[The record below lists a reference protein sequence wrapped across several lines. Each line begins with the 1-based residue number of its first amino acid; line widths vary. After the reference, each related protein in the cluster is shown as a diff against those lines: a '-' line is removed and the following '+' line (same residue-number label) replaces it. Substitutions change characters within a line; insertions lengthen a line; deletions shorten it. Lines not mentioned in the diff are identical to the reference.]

1 MSATAQPAAAAAV
14 NGSVSRAGK
23 AQLTFVMGSQWGD
36 EGKGKL
42 VDWLAAKESV
52 KIVCRCQGGNN
63 AGHTVIVDGV
73 TYDFHLLP
81 SGVVHPGVLG
91 VIGHGVVIHVPD
103 LFGEIGKA
111 AAKGLGDIEQRL
123 LISDRAHLVF
133 NFHQIVDGLQEGGV
147 AGGAGNRLGTTRKG
161 IGPTYS
167 SKMQRN
173 GIRVCDLMGDWAAFE
188 VKYKTLLKYTAD
200 RYAERL
206 RDAHAADAELSTLK
220 QLRERLRPMVKDTVL
235 YLNKQM
241 MNPNCH
247 ILVEGAQSS
256 MLDIDVGTYPYVTSS
271 NCSVGGLCT
280 GLGVPPHLVTS
291 VYGVVKAYT
300 TRGIG
305 REFGVTTGRK
315 RRCGW
320 LDAPIVK
327 YSHMVNGFKGLA
339 LTKLDVLD
347 TFDQVKIGVAYK
359 LDGKPIEGVP
369 ALAED
374 LARVEVEFVTLPGWK
389 CSIEHCRQFSDLPPA
404 ARAYVEAVELHT
416 GVPVLWIG
424 VGPSRDCIVVRA

>member
-1 MSATAQPAAAAAV
+1 
-14 NGSVSRAGK
+14 
-23 AQLTFVMGSQWGD
+23 MGSQWGD

-52 KIVCRCQGGNN
+52 RIVCRCQGGNN
-63 AGHTVIVDGV
+63 AGHTVLVDGV
-73 TYDFHLLP
+73 SYDFHLLP
-81 SGVVHPGVLG
+81 SGVVHPGVIG
-91 VIGHGVVIHVPD
+91 VIGHGVVVHVPD
-103 LFGEIGKA
+103 LFAEIEKA
-111 AAKGLGDIEQRL
+111 SAKGLADIEQRL
-123 LISDRAHLVF
+123 VVSDRAHLVF

-173 GIRVCDLMGDWAAFE
+173 GVRICDLMGDWSAFE
-188 VKYKTLLKYTAD
+188 AKYRSLLDYTRE
-200 RYAERL
+200 RYAQRL
-206 RDAHAADAELSTLK
+206 RDAHEADAELGTLR
-220 QLRERLRPMVKDTVL
+220 QLRERLRPMVRDTVL
-235 YLNKQM
+235 YLNQQM
-241 MNPNCH
+241 LQPDCH

-300 TRGIG
+300 TRVGAGGFPTELTDDIGGELQNIG

-347 TFDQVKIGVAYK
+347 TFAELKIGVAYTLDGQK
-359 LDGKPIEGVP
+359 LDGVP

-374 LARVEVEFVTLPGWK
+374 FARVKVEFVSLPGWRRP
-389 CSIEHCRQFSDLPPA
+389 IADCRKFADLPA
-404 ARAYVEAVELHT
+404 EARAYVEAVELYT

-424 VGPSRDCIVVRA
+424 VGPSRDCIVVR